1 MKIMQEVD
9 VVIPKFTYRDVS
21 DDTCLLH
28 ISLPIDLDIQA
39 DCTHVACPTCM
50 FRKSN
55 FIQVIEKLS
64 KGGS

>member
-9 VVIPKFTYRDVS
+9 VVIPKFSFREVLP
-21 DDTCLLH
+21 DTCLLH
-28 ISLPIDLDIQA
+28 ISLPENLDIQV

-55 FIQVIEKLS
+55 FTQVIEKLS